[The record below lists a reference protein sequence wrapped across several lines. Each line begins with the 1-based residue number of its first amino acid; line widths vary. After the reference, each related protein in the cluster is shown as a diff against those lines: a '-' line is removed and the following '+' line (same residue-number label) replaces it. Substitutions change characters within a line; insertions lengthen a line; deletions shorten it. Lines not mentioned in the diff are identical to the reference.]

1 MPKITPVILAGG
13 SGTRLWP
20 LSTDARPKQFQPV
33 AGDDSLL
40 RQTVLRVADAARFNA
55 PVIIGNATQA
65 DLIAQALAGLPVAA
79 TVLEPAGRNT
89 APAIALAALLARRN
103 GLGEFLLV
111 LPSDH
116 VITRP
121 EALEAA
127 IDIAA
132 GAAAAGALVTF
143 GIAPSGPATS
153 YGYIRQGA
161 ALAAAPGA
169 FAVDRFVE
177 KPDRARAQ
185 AMLAEGGYAWNSGMF
200 LFPVETLLA
209 EFARLEP
216 ALLDTCRSA
225 LEDATT
231 QGVALTPGRAAFL
244 AATSISID
252 YAIMEHTARAAVVP
266 VDPGWSDVGAWDA
279 VWQIAGKDAAG
290 NVTGG
295 DVLLRDVTGSYVRSL
310 GPTTAV
316 IGLDNV
322 VVVNTGDAVI
332 VMPLERAQDV
342 KHIAEALRSRKDRGV
357 A

>member
-1 MPKITPVILAGG
+1 MPKIVPVVLAGG

-40 RQTVLRVADAARFNA
+40 RQTALRVRDPARFA
-55 PVIIGNATQA
+55 PVVVIGGA
-65 DLIAQALAGLPVAA
+65 AQAGLLSEALDGLAVAA

-89 APAIALAALLARRN
+89 APAIALAALLAERER
-103 GLGEFLLV
+103 LGDCLLV

-121 EALEAA
+121 AALDAA

-132 GAAAAGALVTF
+132 CAAAEGALVTF
-143 GIAPSGPATS
+143 GISPSGPATS

-161 ALAAAPGA
+161 AFPGVAGA
-169 FAVDRFVE
+169 FRVDSFVE
-177 KPDRARAQ
+177 KPDSARAA
-185 AMLAEGGYAWNSGMF
+185 AMLAQGGYVWNSGMF
-200 LFPVETLLA
+200 LFPVKALLA
-209 EFARLEP
+209 EFARLHP
-216 ALLDTCRSA
+216 ALLDACRSA
-225 LEDATT
+225 LD
-231 QGVALTPGRAAFL
+231 GAAHSGGTIAPAREPFL
-244 AATSISID
+244 QATSISID
-252 YAIMEHTARAAVVP
+252 YAIMEHTASAAVVP

-279 VWQIAGKDAAG
+279 VWQIASRDAAG
-290 NVTGG
+290 NAVSG
-295 DVLLRDVTGSYVRSL
+295 DVLVRDVKGSYVRSL

-332 VMPLERAQDV
+332 VMPMDRAQDV
-342 KHIAEALRSRKDRGV
+342 KHIAEALRARKG
-357 A
+357 